1 MSKKMGFV
9 INTKRCVGCKTCT
22 VACKME
28 NQVAPGVARIRVY
41 DDHEAELYNRPAG
54 SFPNIKMDFLPIP
67 CQHCENPP
75 CVPVC
80 PVDATAQR
88 EDGIVYVDKDK
99 CIGCGAC
106 VIACPYDAR
115 EMDEEAKVVDK
126 CDLCMHRT
134 DAGKETMCELCC
146 PGRAIVVGDL
156 NDPNSKAYKML
167 NSNSVSILKEE
178 EGTKPAAYYIF

>member
-28 NQVAPGVARIRVY
+28 NQVAAGVARIRVF
-41 DDHEAELYNRPAG
+41 DDHDAELYNRPSG
-54 SFPNIKMDFLPIP
+54 SFPNVKMTFVPIP

-80 PVDATAQR
+80 PAGATGQR

-106 VIACPYDAR
+106 VIACPYNTR
-115 EMDEEAKVVDK
+115 EMDAEAKVVDK
-126 CDLCMHRT
+126 CNFCMHRT
-134 DAGKETMCELCC
+134 DAGKEPMCVLCC
-146 PGRAIVVGDL
+146 PGRAIAAGDL
-156 NDPNSKAYKML
+156 NDSSSEFSKL
-167 NSNSVSILKEE
+167 ISGGTVTTLKPE
-178 EGTKPAAYYIF
+178 EGTKPSIYYIF